1 MAARMPHVV
10 NRVPRCR
17 AILAVRP
24 FRECNINM
32 TSRPRFTRHP
42 GAASLR
48 HLPINLFAS
57 VMGVSGLSLA
67 WRQAGRQFGL
77 GPLVADA
84 VGALALGLFALL
96 VTAYMAKAL
105 LHPEA
110 VRNEFRHPI
119 AGNFFGTAS
128 IAMLLVSS
136 VVAPLDAQASQMLWL
151 LGAATTI
158 ALAFTLVSRL
168 LRGKVDAGHALP
180 AWLIPGVATLD
191 ITVAGGDVP
200 MTWARELNLFSLAIG
215 TMVALVFFT
224 MIMSRL
230 IHHQEKLANEM
241 VPSLMILIAPFEV
254 GFLAY
259 AKLFQR
265 IDTFAAMLFYFGL
278 FIFFSLIFKVFR
290 RGIPF
295 AAGWWALSFP
305 LAALSN
311 AALRYAEHVRY
322 LPLIVFAMAM
332 LGFLS
337 LLITVLLVRTLQLLL
352 NGRLLAPR

>member
-1 MAARMPHVV
+1 MNDAVHHGAIIDTTFP
-10 NRVPRCR
+10 PRP
-17 AILAVRP
+17 I
-24 FRECNINM
+24 
-32 TSRPRFTRHP
+32 RHR
-42 GAASLR
+42 GAASLQ
-48 HLPINLFAS
+48 HLPVNLFAA
-57 VMGVSGLSLA
+57 VMGISGLSLA
-67 WRQAGRQFGL
+67 WRQAARQFGASPRVGEAIGGL
-77 GPLVADA
+77 AVAIF
-84 VGALALGLFALL
+84 VLL
-96 VTAYMAKAL
+96 CVAYAAKAVR
-105 LHPEA
+105 HPQA

-119 AGNFFGTAS
+119 AGNFFGTVS
-128 IAMLLVSS
+128 IAILLISS
-136 VVAPLDAQASQMLWL
+136 VVAPLSARASVLLWG

-191 ITVAGGDVP
+191 IVVAGGDAAMP
-200 MTWARELNLFSLAIG
+200 WARELNLFALAIG

-230 IHHQEKLANEM
+230 IHHHEKLAAEM

-259 AKLFQR
+259 TNFFQR
-265 IDTFAAMLFYFGL
+265 VDAFAAMLFYFGV
-278 FIFFSLIFKVFR
+278 FIFLALVFKVFR

-311 AALRYAEHVRY
+311 AALRYADHVQAVA
-322 LPLIVFAMAM
+322 LDVLAAA
-332 LGFLS
+332 LLAFLS
-337 LLITVLLVRTLQLLL
+337 GLIAVLLARTIQILVD
-352 NGRLLAPR
+352 GRLLGPR